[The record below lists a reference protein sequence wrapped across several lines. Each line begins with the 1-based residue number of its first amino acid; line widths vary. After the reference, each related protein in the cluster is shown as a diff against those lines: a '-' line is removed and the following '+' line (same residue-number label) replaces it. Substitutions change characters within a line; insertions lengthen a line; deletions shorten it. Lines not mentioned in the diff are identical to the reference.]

1 MRAVMLNTPQ
11 QSEFLLLLSPQFFK
25 FCLLASNSRDAKLA
39 TPKKFKREK
48 NFEGIWVTRSSQE
61 NERATMTP
69 SRKNSARSPISAP
82 KRDVG
87 RVSCEASKTMP
98 FAKHDAWFNEHLPT
112 ASLRTTRPGGRG
124 PEAESSIWKKK
135 SYTDHRGTSNYLH
148 TSFAMATKNVVNA
161 MQIFLQNALF
171 LVSLKTINLFVLCI
185 RC

>member
-124 PEAESSIWKKK
+124 PEAESSIWKK
-135 SYTDHRGTSNYLH
+135 SLTPITGEHPTICILR
-148 TSFAMATKNVVNA
+148 
-161 MQIFLQNALF
+161 LQWQRKMLWMRCRF
-171 LVSLKTINLFVLCI
+171 SSKT
-185 RC
+185 RCF